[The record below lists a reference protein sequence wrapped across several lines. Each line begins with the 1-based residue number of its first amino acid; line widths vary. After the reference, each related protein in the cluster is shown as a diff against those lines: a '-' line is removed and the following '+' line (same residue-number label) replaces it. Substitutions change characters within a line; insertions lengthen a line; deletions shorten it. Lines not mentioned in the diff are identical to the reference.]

1 MAKMVNPNTINDM
14 TLVNVKA
21 QAKMNQL
28 VQKIGKGK
36 RKIKVTLGKSTRSY
50 LTKLIEEMKKQM
62 KVYEKQLPNIFQFF
76 DYLEKEIKITKENKK
91 EKTKD
96 VSLSFE
102 ELDFLKLQI
111 RETIKGIDNMKT
123 KLKWYNFLKKG
134 LYKTL
139 RKQNEMTLEE
149 LGKTTAVK

>member
-14 TLVNVKA
+14 TLVKA

-76 DYLEKEIKITKENKK
+76 GYLEKEIKITKENKK

>member
-76 DYLEKEIKITKENKK
+76 GYLEKEIKITKENKK

-96 VSLSFE
+96 VFLSFE

>member
-76 DYLEKEIKITKENKK
+76 GYLEKEIKITKENKK

-123 KLKWYNFLKKG
+123 KLNWYNFLKKG

>member
-76 DYLEKEIKITKENKK
+76 GYLEKEIKITKENKK